1 MTEVPAR
8 IWIDA
13 DACPRDVKELV
24 FRASERLRMAVVLVA
39 NKAMHVPSSP
49 RVSMVQVRGGP
60 DVADD
65 HIVQHSLRGDLAIT
79 ADIPLAARLV
89 AKGVITLNPRGEEY
103 DAENIGER
111 LSVRDFL
118 SEARDN
124 GIMTGGPSAYGPKD
138 KQRFANAL
146 DRALYRVVQLR
157 STK

>member
-1 MTEVPAR
+1 MSKPAAQ

-13 DACPRDVKELV
+13 DACPRGVKELV
-24 FRASERLRMAVVLVA
+24 FRAGERLCMAVIVVA
-39 NKAMHVPSSP
+39 NKAMHVPSSLLI
-49 RVSMVQVRGGP
+49 RMVQVAGGP

-65 HIVQHSLRGDLAIT
+65 HIVARSAPGDLAIT

-89 AKGVITLNPRGEEY
+89 AKGVVVLNPRGEQY

-118 SEARDN
+118 SEARDL
-124 GIMTGGPSAYGPKD
+124 GIETGGPSAYGPKD

-146 DRALYRVVQLR
+146 DRALQRARPLQR
-157 STK
+157 

>member
-1 MTEVPAR
+1 
-8 IWIDA
+8 
-13 DACPRDVKELV
+13 
-24 FRASERLRMAVVLVA
+24 
-39 NKAMHVPSSP
+39 
-49 RVSMVQVRGGP
+49 MVQVAGGP

-65 HIVQHSLRGDLAIT
+65 HIVAHAVAGDLAVT

-89 AKGVITLNPRGEEY
+89 AKAVITLNPRGEEY

-124 GIMTGGPSAYGPKD
+124 GIVTGGPSAYGPKD

-146 DRALYRVVQLR
+146 DRALQRMKVG
-157 STK
+157 